1 MRERMLAWIDM
12 QGYGLTVAEKSSL
25 TIPLKFAPGLCAA
38 LGTVFIATQ
47 SVPGLAVLAGVA
59 LAGAIL
65 PRHPFD
71 YFYGAALDPLLHTGW
86 APPSPP
92 QRRFA
97 CAMATVM
104 LALIAGAF
112 AAGLNPLAWVV
123 GAIFIAVAVTV
134 TTTNWCLPSFIYN
147 LFAGPLR
154 TLMGHDERR

>member
-112 AAGLNPLAWVV
+112 ALARYQVLGVDGLVRLA
-123 GAIFIAVAVTV
+123 
-134 TTTNWCLPSFIYN
+134 
-147 LFAGPLR
+147 
-154 TLMGHDERR
+154 MGGDRGTSDSDKPKRKKD